1 MVRTN
6 LSLSRMH
13 DISHR
18 MTYLT
23 ACTFCYSSV
32 VPSPKSM
39 LLSMVSD
46 HVSSIV
52 ILVLLMAL
60 SKDESLTCRLGLQT
74 SVVDVL

>member
-1 MVRTN
+1 
-6 LSLSRMH
+6 
-13 DISHR
+13 
-18 MTYLT
+18 
-23 ACTFCYSSV
+23 
-32 VPSPKSM
+32 M